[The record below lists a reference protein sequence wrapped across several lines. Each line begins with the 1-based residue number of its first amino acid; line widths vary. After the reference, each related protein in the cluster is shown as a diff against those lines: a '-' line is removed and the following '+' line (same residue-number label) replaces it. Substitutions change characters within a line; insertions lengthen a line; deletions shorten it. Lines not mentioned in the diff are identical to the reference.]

1 MSFFIA
7 TTPVPL
13 RDFLFRMS
21 DPIRSDFAH
30 GPGACASATTGRST
44 PTLPMTLDWSFVS
57 LLGIT
62 LDGQTISNAPP
73 GWYLQRAFQWV

>member
-1 MSFFIA
+1 
-7 TTPVPL
+7 
-13 RDFLFRMS
+13 
-21 DPIRSDFAH
+21 
-30 GPGACASATTGRST
+30 
-44 PTLPMTLDWSFVS
+44 MTLDWSFVS